1 MVYVYVCKRFK
12 VTMDMVSGKDS
23 EWILN
28 LVKFYLKNRRK
39 EMQKLERAEVNPK
52 KRVTICSYDSSSDIF
67 KVTTIRQETLI
78 SSTYCSADK
87 PGLQR
92 PEGERPR
99 VEVDH
104 QSDQVGCERNS
115 EPTIAAREA
124 DILAAG
130 QRPGQHGQTEVCWL
144 PGGGEGQPQGS
155 HSHSRVYIRGDR
167 PPS

>member
-1 MVYVYVCKRFK
+1 
-12 VTMDMVSGKDS
+12 
-23 EWILN
+23 
-28 LVKFYLKNRRK
+28 
-39 EMQKLERAEVNPK
+39 MQKLERAEVNPK

-104 QSDQVGCERNS
+104 QSDQVGRERNS
-115 EPTIAAREA
+115 EPTFAAREA

-130 QRPGQHGQTEVCWL
+130 QRPGQHGEAEVRRL
-144 PGGGEGQPQGS
+144 PRRRARQPEGVDPHPRLHLRGDVSRGGHVPQRARPRQLGGETLLRPHSVLPQPCSLQA
-155 HSHSRVYIRGDR
+155 RRQT
-167 PPS
+167 